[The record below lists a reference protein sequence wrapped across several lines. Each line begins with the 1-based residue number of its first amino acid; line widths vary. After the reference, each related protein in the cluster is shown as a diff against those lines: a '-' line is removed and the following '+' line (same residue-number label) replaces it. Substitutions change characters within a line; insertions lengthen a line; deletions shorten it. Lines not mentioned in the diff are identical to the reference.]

1 MTSLAP
7 LGNGI
12 PHKVDRMTIKELS
25 TLKIFSQKRNRLAE
39 APCWSVRDNGLY
51 WVDIPSQKLHFSKID
66 GTVSSWL
73 FNQKIS
79 AVIEA
84 KSGGLILTLA
94 KEIIHFDPKTKI
106 STLLFDIDLDI
117 PSNRSN
123 DAKCDPW
130 GNLWI
135 GTMDDDEEGSSGRL
149 HMMSPSFPPKI
160 ILDNIGISNTLAWD
174 QKHNIFYF
182 ADSKVCEIYR
192 ISYML
197 ENNIPQLGK
206 REIFIKETELNI
218 APDGST
224 IDSDGFLWNAK
235 WGGNK
240 VVRYAQNGDISH
252 IIEVPAANVTSCC
265 FGGIGNNH
273 LFITTALDDP
283 NMECGNE
290 GMDGFVYVIELSIN
304 GVETSLYG

>member
-1 MTSLAP
+1 M
-7 LGNGI
+7 
-12 PHKVDRMTIKELS
+12 
-25 TLKIFSQKRNRLAE
+25 AE
-39 APCWSVRDNGLY
+39 GPCWSVRENGLY
-51 WVDIPSQKLHFSKID
+51 WVDIPSQELHFSTFEGPVK
-66 GTVSSWL
+66 SWL
-73 FNQKIS
+73 FEQKIS
-79 AVIEA
+79 AVVEA
-84 KSGGLILTLA
+84 KNGGLILILA
-94 KEIIHFDPKTKI
+94 KEVIHFHQITGKI
-106 STLLFDIDLDI
+106 TPLFSIDTDIA
-117 PSNRSN
+117 SNRSN

-135 GTMDDDEEGSSGRL
+135 GTMDDNEINSSGRL
-149 HMMSPSFPPKI
+149 HIISSYSPPKVM
-160 ILDNIGISNTLAWD
+160 LDNIGISNTLAWD
-174 QKHNIFYF
+174 QNRNIFYF
-182 ADSKVCEIYR
+182 ADSKAGEIYK
-192 ISYML
+192 IPYML

-224 IDSDGFLWNAK
+224 IDSEGFLWNAK
-235 WGGNK
+235 WDGNK
-240 VVRYAQNGDISH
+240 VVRYAPNGDIDH